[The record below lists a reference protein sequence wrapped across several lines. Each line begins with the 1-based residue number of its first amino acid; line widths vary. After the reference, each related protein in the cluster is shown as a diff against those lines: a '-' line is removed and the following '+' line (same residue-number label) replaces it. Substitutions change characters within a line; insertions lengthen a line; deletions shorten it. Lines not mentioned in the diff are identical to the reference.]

1 MKPLHLLI
9 IAFLVICSLSSC
21 TGRNKS
27 ESAQQEASSIRDS
40 VLIYKIEGLKAFIKE
55 TDYWCV
61 QYAIMVQSD
70 NHVGTDGVS

>member
-1 MKPLHLLI
+1 MKPRHLLI
-9 IAFLVICSLSSC
+9 IVFLAICSLSSC
-21 TGRNKS
+21 TGGNKS
-27 ESAQQEASSIRDS
+27 ESARKEISSIRDS

-55 TDYWCV
+55 ADYWCV